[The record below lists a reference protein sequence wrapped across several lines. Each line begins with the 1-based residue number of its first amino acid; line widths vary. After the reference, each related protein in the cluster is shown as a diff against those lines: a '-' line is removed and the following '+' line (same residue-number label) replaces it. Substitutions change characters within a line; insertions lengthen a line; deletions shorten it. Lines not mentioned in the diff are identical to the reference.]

1 MKTDLL
7 LLYLDGRKNSLYYL
21 HILKNWSALQ
31 MVVSHSAAD
40 PESAKI
46 ATWMVDATYRAMVWR
61 KYRPSTQ
68 QSRRFFLRHH
78 CQVLN
83 I

>member
-1 MKTDLL
+1 
-7 LLYLDGRKNSLYYL
+7 
-21 HILKNWSALQ
+21 
-31 MVVSHSAAD
+31 MVVSNSAAD